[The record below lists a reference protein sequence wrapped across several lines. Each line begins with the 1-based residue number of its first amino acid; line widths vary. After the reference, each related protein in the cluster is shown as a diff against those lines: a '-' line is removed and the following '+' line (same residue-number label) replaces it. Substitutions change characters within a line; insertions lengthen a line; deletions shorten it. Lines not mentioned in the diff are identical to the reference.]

1 MNSTHSPVADPK
13 LRAGFTLIELL
24 TVIAIIGILAA
35 ILIPTVS
42 SGRQSAN
49 KAKTR
54 VQFTQWAAAIEAF
67 RSEYGYYPVFDDSN
81 LVNGGAGSEPG
92 ALHPFHDLL
101 AGRRRDGTVLPPY
114 SSANPR
120 SPEAQNRKRIAF
132 HAFTEADLSPG
143 KLLQDAFGNTQI
155 AVLVDRNLDGSIT
168 AADYPGGWPAV
179 GGMSPGPAELPA
191 TGLRTGV
198 AFYAPAPGATPG
210 SPGFIVSWQ

>member
-1 MNSTHSPVADPK
+1 MNPTLSPAAAPRS
-13 LRAGFTLIELL
+13 RAGFTLIELL
-24 TVIAIIGILAA
+24 TVIAIIGILTA
-35 ILIPTVS
+35 ILLPTIS

-67 RSEYGYYPVFDDSN
+67 RTEYGYYPVFDDSN

-101 AGRRRDGTVLPPY
+101 SGRRRDGTALPPY
-114 SSANPR
+114 SAANPR
-120 SPEAQNRKRIAF
+120 SPEAQNRKRLAF
-132 HAFTEADLSPG
+132 YAFTGADFSSG

-168 AADYPGGWPAV
+168 SADYPGGWPAV
-179 GGMSPGPAELPA
+179 GGMSPGAADLPA
-191 TGLRTGV
+191 AGLHTGV
-198 AFYAPAPGATPG
+198 AFYAPAPGAT
-210 SPGFIVSWQ
+210 SAIPGFIVSWQ

>member
-1 MNSTHSPVADPK
+1 MIPTFPPAVAPQS
-13 LRAGFTLIELL
+13 RAGFTLIELL

-35 ILIPTVS
+35 ILIPTVN
-42 SGRQSAN
+42 SGRQSAS

-101 AGRRRDGTVLPPY
+101 AGRRRDGTALPAY
-114 SSANPR
+114 SAANPR
-120 SPEAQNRKRIAF
+120 SPEAQNRKRLAF
-132 HAFTEADLSPG
+132 YAFTEADFSPV
-143 KLLQDAFGNTQI
+143 KLLQDAFGHTQI

-168 AADYPGGWPAV
+168 SADYPGGWPAV
-179 GGMSPGPAELPA
+179 GGMSPGAVELPA
-191 TGLRTGV
+191 TGLRAGV
-198 AFYAPAPGATPG
+198 AFYAPAPGATMAN
-210 SPGFIVSWQ
+210 PGFIVSWQ